1 MGRQSPCGP
10 SAGAPSFAHFFKLN
24 SRYPTVKIT
33 TAGYQTLE
41 CFIATLPTYGVH
53 GRLVRVD
60 LQNLGCELLGPTG
73 GAIAISPDP

>member
-1 MGRQSPCGP
+1 MRPP
-10 SAGAPSFAHFFKLN
+10 SAGAPSFAQFFKLN

-33 TAGYQTLE
+33 TSGYQTLE

-73 GAIAISPDP
+73 GAIALPQTPSR